1 MEIITGK
8 QIKAL
13 KVVIYGPEGIG
24 KSTFAA
30 AFPEPLFID
39 TEDSTKF
46 MDVRRFKK
54 PGSWTELTEQVKY
67 VRDTPGLCKTLVLDT
82 ADWAEKMCVR
92 SVCDKYQKSGIES
105 FDYGKGY
112 TFVYEAFGSLL
123 NLLTDVTERGINVTI
138 TAHANTKRREQPD
151 EFGTY
156 DCWGLKLI
164 DSPKCS
170 VANMVKEWSDLLL
183 FANYKTLVVAAD
195 DKGKRHKAQ
204 GGKRVMFTTH
214 HPCWDAKNRQGL
226 PEEMPL
232 DFRAIEPYLFPAE
245 SAPAPKP
252 EPQPA
257 PEPEPAPA
265 VPPTA
270 DKPAPPP
277 PRGPSLASAPPT
289 TGPAVPQSGAAY
301 IPAKLAPLLES
312 ADVTEAEVREVIA
325 DKGYFPMD
333 ASWSAMEQAGFVEG
347 WVLPWWDRIV
357 AMIREN
363 PNRLPF

>member
-8 QIKAL
+8 QINAMKT
-13 KVVIYGPEGIG
+13 VIYGPEGIG

-46 MDVRRFKK
+46 MNVRRFKK
-54 PGSWTELTEQVKY
+54 PESWTELTEQVKY
-67 VRDTPGLCKTLVLDT
+67 VRDTPGLCRTLVLDT

-123 NLLTDVTERGINVTI
+123 NFLTDVTERGINVTI

-204 GGKRVMFTTH
+204 GGKRVMYTTH

-232 DFRAIEPYLFPAE
+232 DFRAIAPYLFPE
-245 SAPAPKP
+245 GPAPAPKP
-252 EPQPA
+252 A
-257 PEPEPAPA
+257 APAPA
-265 VPPTA
+265 
-270 DKPAPPP
+270 PAPQPKPEPKPVRKESPP
-277 PRGPSLASAPPT
+277 AIMTAP
-289 TGPAVPQSGAAY
+289 AAL
-301 IPAKLAPLLES
+301 IPLLES
-312 ADVTEAEVREVIA
+312 ADVTEDEVREVIA
-325 DKGYFPMD
+325 SKGYFTMGT
-333 ASWSAMEQAGFVEG
+333 SWKVMEDAGFVDG
-347 WVLPWWDRIV
+347 WVLPWWDKIV
-357 AMIREN
+357 AMIREK
-363 PNRLPF
+363 PDRLPF

>member
-1 MEIITGK
+1 MEILSGK

-13 KVVIYGPEGIG
+13 KTVIYGPEGIG

-54 PGSWTELTEQVKY
+54 PQSWTELLEQVKY
-67 VRDTPGLCKTLVLDT
+67 VRDTPGLCRTLALDT

-112 TFVYEAFGSLL
+112 TFVYEAFGELL
-123 NLLTDVTERGINVTI
+123 NLLTDVTERGVNVTI
-138 TAHANTKRREQPD
+138 TAHAATKRREQPD

-170 VANMVKEWSDLLL
+170 VANMVKEWADLLL

-195 DKGKRHKAQ
+195 DKGKKHKAQ
-204 GGKRVMFTTH
+204 GGKRVMYTTH

-226 PEEMPL
+226 PDELPL
-232 DFRAIEPYLFPAE
+232 DFRVVEPYLFPT
-245 SAPAPKP
+245 APAPASPGPEPKPKPQPLPKPGPKP
-252 EPQPA
+252 EPKPDPK
-257 PEPEPAPA
+257 PEPEP
-265 VPPTA
+265 TS
-270 DKPAPPP
+270 D
-277 PRGPSLASAPPT
+277 
-289 TGPAVPQSGAAY
+289 
-301 IPAKLAPLLES
+301 IPARLAPLLKS
-312 ADVTEAEVREVIA
+312 ADVTEGEVREVIA
-325 DKGYFPMD
+325 AKGYFTMD
-333 ASWSAMEQAGFVEG
+333 TPWSAMEQAGFLDG
-347 WVLPWWDRIV
+347 WLLPWWDKIV
-357 AMIREN
+357 AMIKEN

>member
-82 ADWAEKMCVR
+82 ADWAEQMC
-92 SVCDKYQKSGIES
+92 SDHFCASKKLSGIE
-105 FDYGKGY
+105 DIGYGKGY
-112 TFVYEAFGSLL
+112 VYLAEDFGKLL
-123 NLLTDVTERGINVTI
+123 NLLGEVVGKGVHVVL
-138 TAHANTKRREQPD
+138 TAHAAMRKFEQPD
-151 EFGTY
+151 ELGAY
-156 DCWGLKLI
+156 DRWELKLQ
-164 DSPKCS
+164 KKT
-170 VANMVKEWSDLLL
+170 AALVKEWSDLLL
-183 FANYKTLVVAAD
+183 FANYKTVSVAV
-195 DKGKRHKAQ
+195 DKQGNKHKAQ
-204 GGKRVMFTTH
+204 GGKRVMYTTH

-232 DFRAIEPYLFPAE
+232 DFRAVAPYLFQAE
-245 SAPAPKP
+245 LDPTPHP

-265 VPPTA
+265 APPTA

>member
-8 QIKAL
+8 QVKAM
-13 KVVIYGPEGIG
+13 KTVIYGPEGIG

-46 MDVRRFKK
+46 MDVRRFRK
-54 PGSWTELTEQVKY
+54 PQSWAELVEQAKY

-82 ADWAEKMCVR
+82 ADWAEKMCVK

-112 TFVYEAFGSLL
+112 TFVYEAFGELL
-123 NLLTDVTERGINVTI
+123 NLLTDVTERGVNVTI
-138 TAHANTKRREQPD
+138 TAHAATKRREQPD

-195 DKGKRHKAQ
+195 DKGKKHKAQ
-204 GGKRVMFTTH
+204 GGKRVLYTSH

-226 PEEMPL
+226 PEELPL
-232 DFRAIEPYLFPAE
+232 DFRAIAPYLFPEA
-245 SAPAPKP
+245 SAAAKP

-257 PEPEPAPA
+257 PDNKPAP
-265 VPPTA
+265 PPQGPSSPPPA
-270 DKPAPPP
+270 DKPAPQPP
-277 PRGPSLASAPPT
+277 ASD
-289 TGPAVPQSGAAY
+289 

-312 ADVTEAEVREVIA
+312 ADVTEGEVREVIA
-325 DKGYFPMD
+325 AKGYFPMD
-333 ASWSAMEQAGFVEG
+333 APWSAMEQAGFVDG
-347 WVLPWWDRIV
+347 WLLPWWDKIV

-363 PNRLPF
+363 PDRLPF